1 MLHFDSLS
9 QMNDIPETLKLWATT
24 KFYINFVCKK
34 KEMLFIVFCI
44 FLTNAIQMI
53 HSYTCVCGKIGRST
67 MIFLLLLEDDWL
79 RGNLWKAPFI

>member
-24 KFYINFVCKK
+24 KFYINFFCKK

-44 FLTNAIQMI
+44 FFN
-53 HSYTCVCGKIGRST
+53 RST